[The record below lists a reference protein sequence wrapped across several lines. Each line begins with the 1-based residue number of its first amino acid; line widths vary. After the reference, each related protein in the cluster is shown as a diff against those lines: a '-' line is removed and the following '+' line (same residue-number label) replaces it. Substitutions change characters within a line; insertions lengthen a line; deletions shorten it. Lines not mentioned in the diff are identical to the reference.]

1 MIKVGFIG
9 LGNMGMPMALNL
21 HKSKKIDLLGY
32 DVSQKTIQKFKSK
45 KAKATN
51 SLKELINFSD
61 IIISCVPGPK
71 QIKLLSVGK
80 NKIIDQLDKNKVWI
94 DCSTNSL
101 SCFNFLKKKLKRK
114 INQFVDAT
122 ISGGNLK
129 AQSGD
134 LSIFVGGQ
142 KKTVNKLK
150 FIFNILGKNLYY
162 LNTAGAG
169 YAAKIAQVSLCY
181 LNYLSLS
188 ESLMLGASAGVFS
201 IVAGSATLLPNY
213 TFYLLFLGPV
223 RIKYIALFYILL
235 SFLDVTGSNAGGE
248 IAHLGGAM
256 IGYLFIRQLQNGVN
270 IGEGVINI
278 VNFFNKEKNKKSD
291 QKSSPTE
298 ETKYDISQDEIDKIL
313 DKISESGYSSLS
325 KNEKEKLFNASKK

>member
-1 MIKVGFIG
+1 MANFIIEDFKNAWNKDNNALVKIILINVVVFVSASFIEIFLTLSGAGDAFKLFINKLMLPASFTTFITQPWSLISYFFLHLGFTHILWNMLFLYWFGKIIQDNIG
-9 LGNMGMPMALNL
+9 NNAVISLYVLGGIIGGLSYMAL
-21 HKSKKIDLLGY
+21 
-32 DVSQKTIQKFKSK
+32 
-45 KAKATN
+45 
-51 SLKELINFSD
+51 
-61 IIISCVPGPK
+61 
-71 QIKLLSVGK
+71 
-80 NKIIDQLDKNKVWI
+80 
-94 DCSTNSL
+94 
-101 SCFNFLKKKLKRK
+101 
-114 INQFVDAT
+114 
-122 ISGGNLK
+122 
-129 AQSGD
+129 
-134 LSIFVGGQ
+134 
-142 KKTVNKLK
+142 
-150 FIFNILGKNLYY
+150 FNIIPYY
-162 LNTAGAG
+162 DNR
-169 YAAKIAQVSLCY
+169 I
-181 LNYLSLS
+181 S

-270 IGEGVINI
+270 MGEGVINI
-278 VNFFNKEKNKKSD
+278 INFFNKEKNKKTEENY
-291 QKSSPTE
+291 SPTE